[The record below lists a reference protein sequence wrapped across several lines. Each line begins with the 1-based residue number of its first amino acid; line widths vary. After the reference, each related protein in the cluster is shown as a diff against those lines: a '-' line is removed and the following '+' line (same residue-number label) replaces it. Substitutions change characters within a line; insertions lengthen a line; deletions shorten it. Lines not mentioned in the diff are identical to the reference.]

1 MKEQFLRNGSPLEL
15 PDELKKRAKKYFTN
29 DLSETQRIIGEP
41 LRCYW

>member
-15 PDELKKRAKKYFTN
+15 PDEIKKQAGRCFTA
-29 DLSETQRIIGEP
+29 DLSETQEIIAKP